1 MTNKTWDG
9 STNTLSST
17 PGSQRPREATA
28 LAVTITDVVQ
38 GVIVRLEGQ
47 ADLNTIDRMESALV
61 RLVIRHTPLA
71 VLDCSELTFLA
82 SLAMGVL
89 VTFHR
94 ARARWGGRV
103 VIAGVRPEVYE
114 ALRRAGLTD
123 LFQFCATIGEATAVV
138 W

>member
-1 MTNKTWDG
+1 MTNKRCIG
-9 STNTLSST
+9 LTNPLVAAS
-17 PGSQRPREATA
+17 GSQRPRAATV
-28 LAVTITDVVQ
+28 LAVAITDVVQ
-38 GVIVRLEGQ
+38 GVVVRLEGQ

-61 RLVIRHTPLA
+61 RLVVRRTPLA
-71 VLDCSELTFLA
+71 VLDFSELTFLA

-94 ARARWGGRV
+94 AMARWGGRV

-114 ALRRAGLTD
+114 ALRQAGLTD
-123 LFQFCATIGEATAVV
+123 LFQFCATIGDANAGV